1 MLSIYLDNMP
11 YIVSYYNIYVYFFP
25 KSLFVRT
32 DSDWVAFF
40 VSNTSNHLV
49 NFTKLISGVTDI
61 SVWTSWMCDPQEIIY
76 FREEPEKV
84 FTHFMLNGTM
94 KIRQNKVDKV
104 VQKARINNYNLAH

>member
-1 MLSIYLDNMP
+1 MP

-61 SVWTSWMCDPQEIIY
+61 SVWTS
-76 FREEPEKV
+76 
-84 FTHFMLNGTM
+84 
-94 KIRQNKVDKV
+94 
-104 VQKARINNYNLAH
+104 